1 MYGYIMAHRMQ
12 ITLDDRQYERLNRE
26 AQRTG
31 ASLAELIRRA
41 VDRAYG
47 AELTVDEKLRIV
59 DATAGALGDGWGTRK
74 DTEDGERHDQAQE
87 RVRER

>member
-1 MYGYIMAHRMQ
+1 MQ

-47 AELTVDEKLRIV
+47 ADLTVEEKLRIV
-59 DATAGALGDGWGTRK
+59 DATSGSLGEEWGDAK
-74 DTEDGERHDQAQE
+74 AADE
-87 RVRER
+87 RERRLQAARRARER

>member
-1 MYGYIMAHRMQ
+1 MAHRMQ
-12 ITLDDRQYERLNRE
+12 ITLDDAQYQRLRAE

-41 VDRAYG
+41 VDARYG
-47 AELTVDEKLRIV
+47 EELTVEEKLQILDR
-59 DATAGALGDGWGTRK
+59 TAGALGEEWGGRK
-74 DTEDGERHDQAQE
+74 DEEERERRERAAD